1 MVCLPTLRE
10 NESHTIAGE
19 RTGRNTSET
28 SAERRGVAPDCGGPS
43 LVGRTFLS
51 ASGRRVRG
59 VLTPPN
65 RPEEMRKGQEC
76 PCGERADRN
85 VCPTKSPQTRVTPE
99 RRVSRTHAPKPAA
112 FRRHLKTRPAPPLT
126 RAPWA

>member
-1 MVCLPTLRE
+1 MHKLPKDSLMAIR
-10 NESHTIAGE
+10 IV
-19 RTGRNTSET
+19 R
-28 SAERRGVAPDCGGPS
+28 ERRGKAEMKFWRGIHGGAAPDCGGPS

-59 VLTPPN
+59 VLTPPS

-85 VCPTKSPQTRVTPE
+85 VCPTKSPQTRVTPGT
-99 RRVSRTHAPKPAA
+99 SPAA
-112 FRRHLKTRPAPPLT
+112 AFILWPPLSC
-126 RAPWA
+126 RLAGL